1 MGEVNS
7 DFFSRSL
14 KARLCVCYHARMM
27 GMMALKQTILFIGFL
42 IFSCAL
48 VLFSFTRQWDGG
60 VYKNV
65 DPDKSPREANQESY
79 FTTVDYYV
87 LDEAKPLF
95 NLKADELTLNS
106 TIGKTFFF
114 KPKGHV
120 FTAKGDKIDYKGERG
135 VYNQNAEI
143 LVLEQDTLVTMPDTE
158 GKSDKMTYEV
168 AKDRVHMEGNVRTKT
183 YYAQEGDWIYLNA
196 NEAYFWTEARR
207 SSYLG
212 DVDGLIKRKRVYE
225 DSLYFESNELYL
237 NMNTLKADLEHD
249 VLMKKQNLRAT
260 SRRGEI
266 YIENYN
272 KKLKYFVLYD
282 DVKVVEKVMLDGTLI
297 DRKAFSEKL
306 EGLPSE
312 SKIILTG
319 YPKVYQ
325 LNDVIKGN
333 QIVLRENTEVVEVD
347 DANTKFKVE

>member
-1 MGEVNS
+1 MLAV
-7 DFFSRSL
+7 
-14 KARLCVCYHARMM
+14 
-27 GMMALKQTILFIGFL
+27 KQTILFIAFL
-42 IFSCAL
+42 IISSAL
-48 VLFSFTRQWDGG
+48 VIFSFTRKWDGG

-65 DPDKSPREANQESY
+65 DSEKGAQETMDESY
-79 FTTVDYYV
+79 FKDVDYFV
-87 LDEAKPLF
+87 LKEFKPQMT
-95 NLKADELTLNS
+95 LKAEELTLNS
-106 TIGKTFFF
+106 TAGKTFFF
-114 KPKGHV
+114 KPKGYV
-120 FTAKGDKIDYKGERG
+120 FSARGEKINYKGERG
-135 VYNQNAEI
+135 IYNQDAQV
-143 LVLEQDTLVTMPDTE
+143 LVLEKDVLVTMPDTE
-158 GKSDKMTYEV
+158 ATSDKMTYV
-168 AKDRVHMEGNVRTKT
+168 VTKDRVHMEGTVRTKT
-183 YYAQEGDWIYLNA
+183 YYVDEGDWIYLNGD
-196 NEAYFWTEARR
+196 EAYFWTEARR
-207 SSYLG
+207 SKYIG
-212 DVDGLIKRKRVYE
+212 NVNGQIKRKRVYE

-237 NMNTLKADLEHD
+237 NMNELKADLTHD
-249 VLMKKQNLRAT
+249 VLMKKQNLTAT

-266 YIENYN
+266 FLENYN

-282 DVKVVEKVMLDGTLI
+282 DVKVVEKVMLDGKFI